1 MTRPNILGIIVPI
14 GTGEIESLESSDLSF
29 NNFSGNIPRE
39 GHLSTFNEASSFDN
53 NPYLCREPL
62 PIKCVTENPWK
73 RH

>member
-1 MTRPNILGIIVPI
+1 MEWSRLLKLEWSWMQSNCWTCYEEQSSTRL
-14 GTGEIESLESSDLSF
+14 
-29 NNFSGNIPRE
+29 SGNIPRE